1 MVGKLEFG
9 FNFEYIY
16 RKVLYLGLL
25 CNGKN
30 IKSLRIGFYKIFNFG
45 FNLYMLLDNRLV
57 MVNSRL
63 N

>member
-1 MVGKLEFG
+1 MAGKPELG
-9 FNFEYIY
+9 FNSEYTH
-16 RKVLYLGLL
+16 RKALYLGPL

-30 IKSLRIGFYKIFNFG
+30 IKSLRTGFYKIFNFG
-45 FNLYMLLDNRLV
+45 FNLHMSLDNRLV

>member
-30 IKSLRIGFYKIFNFG
+30 IKSLRIGFYKIINFG